1 MAAIERKWLTGTGR
15 LLAALCLTALALTVL
30 AAQLGVGGVAEAD
43 AGDHAA
49 PAGPGAGRPRRPVA
63 PTAVLLD

>member
-1 MAAIERKWLTGTGR
+1 MKWLTGTGGV
-15 LLAALCLTALALTVL
+15 LAALCLPALALTVL
-30 AAQLGVGGVAEAD
+30 APQLGGGGVAEAD
-43 AGDHAA
+43 AGDHTG